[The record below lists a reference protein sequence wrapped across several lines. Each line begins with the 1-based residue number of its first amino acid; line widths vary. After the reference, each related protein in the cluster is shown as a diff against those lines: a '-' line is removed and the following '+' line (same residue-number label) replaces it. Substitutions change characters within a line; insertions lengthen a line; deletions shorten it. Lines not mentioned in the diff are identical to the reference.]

1 VVLMN
6 EPKVYQKM
14 SVSELEKE
22 LRTLETKLTIAAER
36 VKTIVV
42 ERNFVE
48 DELEK
53 RRVKI

>member
-1 VVLMN
+1 MN